1 MFEDRNSSNN
11 NTFQTNT
18 RTAKIVATLDN
29 ISKGRF
35 LFDVGAGWNQAE
47 FERYGSKFL
56 LSREKLKET
65 IEGIRLMKKMWTEDD
80 VTFQGRYYHITSAVL
95 LP

>member
-1 MFEDRNSSNN
+1 MFEDRNCSNT

-18 RTAKIVATLDN
+18 QTTKIVATLDN

-35 LFDVGAGWNQAE
+35 LFGVGAGWNQAE
-47 FERYGSKFL
+47 FEGYGSKFL
-56 LSREKLKET
+56 PSKESVSKT
-65 IEGIRLMKKMWTEDD
+65 IEGIRLMKKMWNEDE
-80 VTFQGRYYHITSAVL
+80 VTSQGRYYHITGAVL